1 MRMKDAN
8 LFSVDRIDLLQTLV
22 RIVEAGSLSAAARL
36 LGTTQPT
43 VSRRLQSLEQLLGC
57 RLLHRSTHQLK
68 LTEQGEHCYR
78 QARVLLSQWQAL
90 SDGVREQ
97 QQGPTGLLRVRAPHA
112 FGRDQLLQPLLQY
125 LRDWPALSV
134 DWQLNDRPPDFLSEA
149 LDCAIHVGAVDNPN
163 VVALPL
169 AQVPR
174 IVVAAP
180 QLLASAVAEAGL
192 AAGRLAD
199 HAAAPLTVQ
208 QAVQDGLIQPG
219 AAIAGNTANPAGAA
233 HSMNDAGPIC
243 ATGPVCAAHWQ
254 DPAALAALP
263 WLAFA
268 TYYRHEIVLQSPGEP
283 EVHLTL
289 QPRFFSDNLY
299 AIREAALAGLGVA
312 IVSEWVVRADLA
324 AGRLVRVA
332 PAWQAAPLPI
342 YLLYPYAPY
351 YPARLRHFIDFMRQV
366 LPQITELPAST
377 G

>member
-78 QARVLLSQWQAL
+78 EARLLLSQWQAL

-163 VVALPL
+163 VVALQL

-180 QLLASAVAEAGL
+180 QLLAT
-192 AAGRLAD
+192 
-199 HAAAPLTVQ
+199 AP
-208 QAVQDGLIQPG
+208 A
-219 AAIAGNTANPAGAA
+219 NTAHPAGSAL
-233 HSMNDAGPIC
+233 
-243 ATGPVCAAHWQ
+243 PVNIPGLVCDAHWQ
-254 DPAALAALP
+254 DPKALAALP

-268 TYYRHEIVLQSPGEP
+268 TYYRHEIVLQSPGEAD
-283 EVHLTL
+283 VHLTL

-324 AGRLVRVA
+324 AGRLLRVA

-366 LPQITELPAST
+366 LPQITELPTST